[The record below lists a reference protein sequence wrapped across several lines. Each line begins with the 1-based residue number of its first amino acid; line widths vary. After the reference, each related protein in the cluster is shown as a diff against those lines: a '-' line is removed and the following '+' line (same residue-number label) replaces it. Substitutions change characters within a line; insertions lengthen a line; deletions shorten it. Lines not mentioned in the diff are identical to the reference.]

1 MSQNETMYISEE
13 ATCPMASCSRS
24 NTCARHAGYQK
35 ALAEKA
41 TFSVLNPQ
49 LLKLDG
55 NNCPY
60 HLVAE
65 KQLWAR
71 GFKRMYDTMPSG
83 NTHFISPT
91 ARPMPSVNTTRQ
103 RRARYS
109 STPRCKRSYSPYSS
123 ATVPT
128 QASDSTAMRS
138 EWCWWRNKH
147 RARAE
152 SGCQRFAP
160 KYAPKMLVSLKNSLF
175 IL

>member
-55 NNCPY
+55 NNFPY

-83 NTHFISPT
+83 NTHYFSHCTPYAERQYYKAKKGEILIDPEMQKELL
-91 ARPMPSVNTTRQ
+91 AIFERNGANT
-103 RRARYS
+103 S
-109 STPRCKRSYSPYSS
+109 IGFDSYEER
-123 ATVPT
+123 VV
-128 QASDSTAMRS
+128 
-138 EWCWWRNKH
+138 
-147 RARAE
+147 
-152 SGCQRFAP
+152 
-160 KYAPKMLVSLKNSLF
+160 LVEK
-175 IL
+175 